1 MKCGH
6 CQNPLQDSD
15 ERFYIGHWP
24 RGQKSSK
31 VKNYHPECFREFAG
45 EEYANEVMGYIL
57 EDTSAAED
65 VFNEVVK
72 HTSAGNVRWR
82 YEAWKE

>member
-1 MKCGH
+1 MKCSH

-24 RGQKSSK
+24 RGQQKSQ

-45 EEYANEVMGYIL
+45 EEYADEVMGYTPI
-57 EDTSAAED
+57 EDEPLPHPDD
-65 VFNEVVK
+65 VVS
-72 HTSAGNVRWR
+72 HTGPANVRWR
-82 YEAWKE
+82 YAAWEE